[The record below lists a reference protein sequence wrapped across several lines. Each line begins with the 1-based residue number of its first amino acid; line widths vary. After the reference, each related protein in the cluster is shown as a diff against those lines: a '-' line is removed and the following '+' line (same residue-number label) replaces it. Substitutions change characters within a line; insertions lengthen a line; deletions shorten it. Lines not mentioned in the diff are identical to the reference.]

1 MRRSPGTVVLAMAFT
16 LFALNALAQVAL
28 ALVGRSDDPAA
39 LSLMQMAIGLTS
51 LAAARGSWTGA
62 RWAPVAAL
70 LYGLSTATML
80 VALGPLLDLPA
91 DSRGG
96 LWVGAAAVQAFGL
109 GAAWY
114 LRRARRLATTT
125 GA

>member
-1 MRRSPGTVVLAMAFT
+1 MLAMAFT
-16 LFALNALAQVAL
+16 LFALNALAQVVPAL
-28 ALVGRSDDPAA
+28 AGRSDDPAA
-39 LSLMQMAIGLTS
+39 LSLLQVAIGLTS

-62 RWAPVAAL
+62 RWGPVAAL
-70 LYGLSTATML
+70 LCGLSTATML

-91 DSRGG
+91 DARGG
-96 LWVGAAAVQAFGL
+96 LWAGAGAVLAFGL

-114 LRRARRLATTT
+114 LRRTRRLATTI

>member
-1 MRRSPGTVVLAMAFT
+1 MRRSRGTVVLAIAFT

-39 LSLMQMAIGLTS
+39 LSLLQVAIGLTS

-70 LYGLSTATML
+70 IYGLSTATIL
-80 VALGPLLDLPA
+80 AALGPLLDLSA
-91 DSRGG
+91 DARGG
-96 LWVGAAAVQAFGL
+96 LWVGAGGVLAFGL

-114 LRRARRLATTT
+114 LRRARRMATAT

>member
-1 MRRSPGTVVLAMAFT
+1 
-16 LFALNALAQVAL
+16 
-28 ALVGRSDDPAA
+28 
-39 LSLMQMAIGLTS
+39 MAIGLTS

-70 LYGLSTATML
+70 LSGLSTATML
-80 VALGPLLDLPA
+80 VALAPLLDLPA